1 MEVLKMAV
9 QPLADKDNKNSPF
22 SREKGDFCV
31 VTRGI
36 AKDNSLTLRQFLI
49 Q

>member
-1 MEVLKMAV
+1 MAV

-31 VTRGI
+31 VTGKI
-36 AKDNSLTLRQFLI
+36 AKVDSLTLRQLLI